1 MEALG
6 CDLNLHSVT
15 PPLVHP
21 VGIMRSMAFLN
32 SMPTAALKQLPP
44 YRLGRELVRWLAGW
58 RRVIFF
64 GALAVVMVLSP
75 FTYDRTNRNMIA
87 RQIYVTTWQIL
98 PWFTLLSSLISLVL
112 IRVVVVSAVSYGLA
126 AFALEMVVRLLVL
139 EFIPLIAALFVTM
152 RCALAARPAV
162 VGIYIPRDLDGLG
175 GLATERI
182 RDELV
187 PRVIAYAFSVLT
199 MVVVSGIVA
208 LILSYFSVYGFSRFG
223 LPQFART
230 VGQVFDLA
238 VTAGFALKVVF
249 FSLAVAVIPIAAS
262 LDAPDEDPDDG
273 SALQPGTVRMLMA
286 LFFIEGLSLALK
298 YV

>member
-1 MEALG
+1 MTVMA
-6 CDLNLHSVT
+6 T
-15 PPLVHP
+15 PTPLTT
-21 VGIMRSMAFLN
+21 L
-32 SMPTAALKQLPP
+32 AADTLEQFPP
-44 YRLGRELVRWLAGW
+44 YRLGRALVLWVAGW

-64 GALAVVMVLSP
+64 GALALVMVLSP
-75 FTYDRTNRNMIA
+75 ATYDRANRTMIA

-112 IRVVVVSAVSYGLA
+112 IRVVVVTAVTYGLA
-126 AFALEMVVRLLVL
+126 AFALDMVVRLLVL
-139 EFIPLIAALFVTM
+139 EFIPMVAALFVTM
-152 RCALAARPAV
+152 RCALAARPV
-162 VGIYIPRDLDGLG
+162 VTGIYIPRDLDGLG

-199 MVVVSGIVA
+199 MIVVSGIVA
-208 LILSYFSVYGFSRFG
+208 LVLAYFAVYGFSRFG
-223 LPQFART
+223 LDPFART

-238 VTAGFALKVVF
+238 VTAGFALKVLF

-262 LDAPDEDPDDG
+262 LEVRDADEDDA
-273 SALQPGTVRMLMA
+273 SALQPGTVRMFMA
-286 LFFIEGLSLALK
+286 LFLIEGLSLVLK